1 MVDTTQSVINVIIK
15 PKNEKLNVYIIT
27 VRRKTWIK
35 LLLLIYHIRSSSISM
50 IHFYFSVLHIINC
63 ERTNLG
69 FIFIISAVFEK
80 GAIKNFL

>member
-27 VRRKTWIK
+27 VK